1 MRIHTD
7 ASRCRECQACVL
19 ACSLFH
25 AHREGRF
32 RDREPLPFWVISAM
46 MHISESRD
54 PTIGTHQSSLLL
66 GDFVCDFGFPQ
77 LVRPMES
84 YDEWQTATDIVG
96 DLDLDRRLFA
106 AVTGVEMSRAEL
118 DRAAERG
125 FTLERLMLARA
136 GRGRRMEETLAPHFE
151 LPCQS
156 DGTYVDKAGFSRLL
170 DEYYAARG
178 WDLEFGW
185 PTADRLRQLG
195 LEDTIPELMEYRR
208 RFADAGVGS
217 RV

>member
-1 MRIHTD
+1 MW
-7 ASRCRECQACVL
+7 
-19 ACSLFH
+19 
-25 AHREGRF
+25 
-32 RDREPLPFWVISAM
+32 RDRDLARRHFRALSEVVWGDPDALEPTFDRKAPVAIWSQDQHMLI
-46 MHISESRD
+46 D
-54 PTIGTHQSSLLL
+54 SLTL
-66 GDFVCDFGFPQ
+66 CDFGFPQ

-84 YDEWQTATDIVG
+84 YDKWQTATDIMG

-106 AVTGVEMSRAEL
+106 AVTDVEMSRAEL

>member
-1 MRIHTD
+1 MW
-7 ASRCRECQACVL
+7 
-19 ACSLFH
+19 
-25 AHREGRF
+25 
-32 RDREPLPFWVISAM
+32 RDRDLARRHFRALSEVVWGDPDALEPTFDRKAPVAIWSQDQHMLI
-46 MHISESRD
+46 D
-54 PTIGTHQSSLLL
+54 SLTL
-66 GDFVCDFGFPQ
+66 CDFGFPQ

-156 DGTYVDKAGFSRLL
+156 DGTCVDKAGFSRLL

-178 WDLEFGW
+178 WDLEFDW
-185 PTADRLRQLG
+185 PTADRLKQLG
-195 LEDTIPELMEYRR
+195 LEDTIPKLMEYRR